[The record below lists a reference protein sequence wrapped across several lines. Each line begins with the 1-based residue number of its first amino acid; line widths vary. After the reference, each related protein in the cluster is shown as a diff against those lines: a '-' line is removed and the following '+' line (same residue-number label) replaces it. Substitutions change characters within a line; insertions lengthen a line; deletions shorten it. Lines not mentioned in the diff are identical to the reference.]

1 MKDRPTIGLLM
12 DYQESGDFSQRP
24 HYSLRCL
31 YFDAVWA
38 AGGLPIALPYLDNAI
53 ENFLNRCDGIILPGG
68 FYPFPA
74 SIYGEAPSSTEKI
87 HPRYIFER
95 KLATNALKHDVP
107 TLGICAGMQVMA
119 AIMGATLYRDV
130 EKELP
135 TKINHLNQKPAEE
148 RAHKVSITAGT
159 RLHKLIKTESLH
171 VNTAHKEALK
181 SCPKGITINA
191 YADDG
196 VVEGIEVP
204 KHRFYLGV
212 QWHPEFFACT
222 GDPNLTLFSALV
234 VASQP

>member
-38 AGGLPIALPYLDNAI
+38 AGGLPIALPYIDNAI
-53 ENFLNRCDGIILPGG
+53 ENFLNRCDGLILPGG

-74 SIYGEAPSSTEKI
+74 AIYGDTTPPSETV

-95 KLATNALKHDVP
+95 KLATNALRKDVP

-130 EKELP
+130 QKELP
-135 TKINHLNQKPAEE
+135 TDINHLNEKPAEKL
-148 RAHKVSITAGT
+148 AHKVSILTGT
-159 RLHKLIKTESLH
+159 ELHKMVETESLR
-171 VNTAHKEALK
+171 VNTAHKEAIK
-181 SCPKGITINA
+181 SYPKEVTVNA
-191 YADDG
+191 YAEDG
-196 VVEGIEVP
+196 VIEGIEISG
-204 KHRFYLGV
+204 HRFFVGI
-212 QWHPEFFACT
+212 QWHPEFFAHK
-222 GDPNLTLFSALV
+222 GDPNMKLFLALIE
-234 VASQP
+234 ASQT